1 MVAMNTPSLLRTG
14 LSLSLCL
21 TACSNPAEKPSLP
34 ATEIN
39 RQADIAGTASVID
52 GDTIEI
58 HGQRIRLSGFDAP
71 ERGARC
77 GAINVYQKAS
87 LALAGIIGLH
97 TVTCVSQ
104 GTDRYGRIVA
114 TCSVE
119 GIDLGHEL
127 VRKGWA
133 RDWPQYSQRTYAED
147 EISARVSARGIWG
160 LDCPDDL
167 WGDRT
172 YD

>member
-1 MVAMNTPSLLRTG
+1 MKITSLLLTA
-14 LSLSLCL
+14 LFLSLCL
-21 TACSNPAEKPSLP
+21 SACSNQAEKPSSP
-34 ATEIN
+34 VNEMD

-87 LALAGIIGLH
+87 LALADMIGMH
-97 TVTCVSQ
+97 TVTCMSQ

-114 TCSVE
+114 TCSVN
-119 GIDLGHEL
+119 GVDLGHEL

-133 RDWPQYSQRTYAED
+133 RDWPQYSQHTYAED
-147 EISARVSARGIWG
+147 EVSARAAARGIWG

-167 WGDRT
+167 WGERT

>member
-1 MVAMNTPSLLRTG
+1 MKITSILLTG

-21 TACSNPAEKPSLP
+21 AACSNQAEKPSSP
-34 ATEIN
+34 GYEMD
-39 RQADIAGTASVID
+39 RQADIADTASVID

-87 LALAGIIGLH
+87 LALADMIGMH
-97 TVTCVSQ
+97 TVTCFSQ

-114 TCSVE
+114 TCSVK
-119 GIDLGHEL
+119 GVDLGHEL

-133 RDWPQYSQRTYAED
+133 RDWPQYSQRAYAED
-147 EISARVSARGIWG
+147 EVSARANARGIWG
-160 LDCPDDL
+160 LDCPGDL
-167 WGDRT
+167 WGERT

>member
-1 MVAMNTPSLLRTG
+1 MKTMFLLLTG
-14 LSLSLCL
+14 PALSLCL
-21 TACSNPAEKPSLP
+21 AACSNQAEKPSSP
-34 ATEIN
+34 VPEID

-87 LALAGIIGLH
+87 LALADIIGMH
-97 TVTCVSQ
+97 TVTCMSQ

-114 TCSVE
+114 TCSVN
-119 GIDLGHEL
+119 GVDLGHEL

-147 EISARVSARGIWG
+147 EVSARAAARGIWG

-167 WGDRT
+167 WGERT

>member
-1 MVAMNTPSLLRTG
+1 MD
-14 LSLSLCL
+14 
-21 TACSNPAEKPSLP
+21 
-34 ATEIN
+34 

-77 GAINVYQKAS
+77 GSINVYQKAS
-87 LALAGIIGLH
+87 LALADIIGMH

-119 GIDLGHEL
+119 GVDLGHEL

-133 RDWPQYSQRTYAED
+133 RDWPQYSQRAYAED
-147 EISARVSARGIWG
+147 ETSARANARGIWR

>member
-1 MVAMNTPSLLRTG
+1 MKITSLLLTALF
-14 LSLSLCL
+14 LSVCLS
-21 TACSNPAEKPSLP
+21 ACSNQAEKPSSP
-34 ATEIN
+34 VPEMD

-87 LALAGIIGLH
+87 LALADMIGMH
-97 TVTCVSQ
+97 TVTCLSQ

-114 TCSVE
+114 TCSVN
-119 GIDLGHEL
+119 GVDLGHEL

-133 RDWPQYSQRTYAED
+133 RDWPQYSQRAYAED
-147 EISARVSARGIWG
+147 EVSARAAARGIWG

-167 WGDRT
+167 WGERT